1 MDVLCQIPEN
11 CVHYNATKTQD
22 IRGETAQI
30 PKNKTIFQSVF
41 AWEAFF
47 ISLKRASK
55 SSFTKGVYDF
65 HTDSE
70 SSLLVLG
77 SWW

>member
-1 MDVLCQIPEN
+1 MNVLCQIPES
-11 CVHYNATKTQD
+11 CVHCNATKTQD
-22 IRGETAQI
+22 IKGETVQI
-30 PKNKTIFQSVF
+30 PKITKYFQSVF
-41 AWEAFF
+41 ALRSIF

-65 HTDSE
+65 HIDSE

-77 SWW
+77 S